1 MYKYIL
7 KRLMLL
13 LLVILGVSFLVF
25 FILDLAPGDAALQ
38 ILGED
43 ASEEALEALREEM
56 GLNKPLIVRY
66 FNYMLNLLKGDM
78 GFSYKYRENV
88 STLFFQRIGAT
99 MTLALSSTIVATL
112 LSIPLGIFA
121 ALKQGTLIDNALS
134 VTSIIGLAAP
144 NFWVGLMLIIAFSLH
159 LKWFPSG
166 RFESWKSIVLPAIT
180 LGTGHVALVARTTRS
195 SMLDVIRQDYLMLA
209 RAKGVSENKVIWK
222 HSLKNALIPI
232 ITVTGTQ
239 FAASFGGSVVTENVF
254 SWPGIGVMLVDAIK
268 ARDLETV
275 TGFLIMT
282 SIITSVI
289 LLIVDILYAFVDP
302 RIKAE
307 YTK

>member
-7 KRLMLL
+7 KRLLL
-13 LLVILGVSFLVF
+13 LLVVILGVSFLVF

-43 ASEEALEALREEM
+43 ASEEALQELREEM
-56 GLNKPLIVRY
+56 GLTKPLLVRY
-66 FNYMLNLLKGDM
+66 ANYMYKLLHGDM
-78 GFSYKYRENV
+78 GYSYNYRQNV
-88 STLFFQRIGAT
+88 SDLFFQRIGAT
-99 MTLALSSTIVATL
+99 MTLALSATIVATI

-121 ALKQGTLIDNALS
+121 ALKQGTLLDNALS
-134 VTSIIGLAAP
+134 ATSIIGLAAP

-166 RFESWKSIVLPAIT
+166 RFESWKSIVLPAVT
-180 LGTGHVALVARTTRS
+180 LGTGHVAMVARTTRS

-222 HSLKNALIPI
+222 HALKNALIPI

-302 RIKAE
+302 RIKAQ